1 MLSPRREHDF
11 NKIDVFEKYPKIFDF
26 GLIFGGQNGEKSR
39 KTCVEKHVFFEHR
52 ILCVFLR
59 ILTISARFWEAPGSP
74 QIAKIFQ
81 KILEKLQN
89 ISKNRF
95 QAAFRARLG
104 FGRDFR
110 SDVEAILG
118 RFGVDSG
125 SFLKGF

>member
-1 MLSPRREHDF
+1 MCFFANF
-11 NKIDVFEKYPKIFDF
+11 NDF
-26 GLIFGGQNGEKSR
+26 GSILGGPRVSTNCKN
-39 KTCVEKHVFFEHR
+39 
-52 ILCVFLR
+52 
-59 ILTISARFWEAPGSP
+59 
-74 QIAKIFQ
+74 FQ

-110 SDVEAILG
+110 SDVEAILK

-125 SFLKGF
+125 SFLEGF